1 MRKPATSA
9 STRRRV
15 RLPLPA
21 VRVAIW
27 QAACEL
33 ITAGESREIS
43 AVLAGRFN
51 TGERIID
58 AVLVAEGMRHERTA
72 AALKTCILGAL
83 ELARDAGAAIDT
95 ELSDVA

>member
-1 MRKPATSA
+1 MAGCLRK
-9 STRRRV
+9 
-15 RLPLPA
+15 
-21 VRVAIW
+21 
-27 QAACEL
+27 L
-33 ITAGESREIS
+33 ITAGEPREIS

-72 AALKTCILGAL
+72 AALKTGILGAL